1 MRARVASSNG
11 GTRRWT
17 NFHGWHNLPV
27 AIFTKCAILASV
39 SFSKGDLVWA
49 KAPGF
54 SFWPA
59 VVRCVVD
66 RPWDF
71 FFFFNQRIKNRVQ
84 VIDPS
89 EARAKN
95 IHKLGYLPVRF
106 FGTYDEYAVAVI
118 VRVKT

>member
-1 MRARVASSNG
+1 VSS
-11 GTRRWT
+11 
-17 NFHGWHNLPV
+17 
-27 AIFTKCAILASV
+27 I
-39 SFSKGDLVWA
+39 
-49 KAPGF
+49 
-54 SFWPA
+54 
-59 VVRCVVD
+59 VRGI
-66 RPWDF
+66 F